1 MSDHDRGA
9 YTPQPDAPLQFDARG
24 PRGGRRPLP
33 MTLIGSAGVLVVLL
47 GALALHYQH
56 GVRGAGDPARPVGEP
71 IASIKTAAPAGTA
84 PHDPAVGADVYGAKT
99 PEAAKI
105 PTFAAAPETVQPR
118 PAPRGLTVQVEGAA
132 PKPAALAAAP
142 VTSVKTTTTTTI
154 AAVPTKL
161 TAGTAAV
168 KKVAETPVAAPA
180 KTVVAGK
187 TLAAKP
193 VATAAAKTAA
203 TPVVTPAA
211 KSAIAKTAGGSAVV
225 QIGAF
230 SSTALADKGW
240 SDVSSA
246 MSGDMAGKSKRIEA
260 LEKNG
265 ATLYRTSVT
274 GFSTRA
280 AADSFCS
287 GLKAK
292 GKICFVKQ

>member
-24 PRGGRRPLP
+24 PRGARRPLP

-71 IASIKTAAPAGTA
+71 IAAIKTAPPASVQ
-84 PHDPAVGADVYGAKT
+84 PHDPAVGADVYAAKT
-99 PEAAKI
+99 PDTAKI
-105 PTFAAAPETVQPR
+105 PTFAPGPEAVQPR
-118 PAPRGLTVQVEGAA
+118 PAPRGLTVQMDGAT
-132 PKPAALAAAP
+132 PKPAAVAETPAPAVKPSAAP
-142 VTSVKTTTTTTI
+142 IITATSAKP
-154 AAVPTKL
+154 AASTS
-161 TAGTAAV
+161 GTAV
-168 KKVAETPVAAPA
+168 VSKVAETPVAP
-180 KTVVAGK
+180 
-187 TLAAKP
+187 AKP
-193 VATAAAKTAA
+193 VAPTASAKAPTLAAANAKAPATTSKAA
-203 TPVVTPAA
+203 SGA
-211 KSAIAKTAGGSAVV
+211 AVV

-240 SDVSSA
+240 SDVSVA
-246 MSGDMAGKSKRIEA
+246 MAGEMAGKSKRIEA

-280 AADSFCS
+280 AADAFCS

>member
-1 MSDHDRGA
+1 
-9 YTPQPDAPLQFDARG
+9 
-24 PRGGRRPLP
+24 

-71 IASIKTAAPAGTA
+71 VAAIKTAAPAGAT
-84 PHDPAVGADVYGAKT
+84 PRDPAVGADVYGAKT

-105 PTFAAAPETVQPR
+105 PTFAAAPEAVQPR
-118 PAPRGLTVQVEGAA
+118 PAPRGLTVQVDGATAKPAPLAAVAPSTAAPSTA
-132 PKPAALAAAP
+132 PKPSTVASLTPTPAKPAGNTAVVARTAEPAAAP
-142 VTSVKTTTTTTI
+142 
-154 AAVPTKL
+154 AA
-161 TAGTAAV
+161 AAV
-168 KKVAETPVAAPA
+168 KPSVSTLAKAASASPAASAPVAKAA
-180 KTVVAGK
+180 VV
-187 TLAAKP
+187 
-193 VATAAAKTAA
+193 
-203 TPVVTPAA
+203 
-211 KSAIAKTAGGSAVV
+211 KSASGSAVV

-230 SSTALADKGW
+230 SSTTLADKGW

-246 MSGDMAGKSKRIEA
+246 MAGDMAGKSKRIEA

-280 AADSFCS
+280 SADTFCS

>member
-24 PRGGRRPLP
+24 PKGRRPLP

-56 GVRGAGDPARPVGEP
+56 GVRGGADPARPVGEP
-71 IASIKTAAPAGTA
+71 ITSIKTAAPAGAT
-84 PHDPAVGADVYGAKT
+84 PASPTIGADVYGAKT

-105 PTFAAAPETVQPR
+105 PTFAPGPEAVQPR
-118 PAPRGLTVQVEGAA
+118 PAPRGLTVQIDGAA
-132 PKPAALAAAP
+132 SKPVLATTPPAA
-142 VTSVKTTTTTTI
+142 TVKTTTTTTL
-154 AAVPTKL
+154 A
-161 TAGTAAV
+161 TAPAKPATPVVA
-168 KKVAETPVAAPA
+168 KIAETPVAPAKTSAPA
-180 KTVVAGK
+180 KPASV
-187 TLAAKP
+187 TLAKTTLPLAATTVAKP
-193 VATAAAKTAA
+193 AAANATA
-203 TPVVTPAA
+203 
-211 KSAIAKTAGGSAVV
+211 GSAVV

-230 SSTALADKGW
+230 SSTSLADKGW

-246 MSGDMAGKSKRIEA
+246 MSGEMAGKSKRIEA

-274 GFSTRA
+274 GFSSRA
-280 AADSFCS
+280 AADTFCS

>member
-1 MSDHDRGA
+1 MSDQDRGA

-24 PRGGRRPLP
+24 PRGRRPLP

-56 GVRGAGDPARPVGEP
+56 GVRGATDPARPVGEP
-71 IASIKTAAPAGTA
+71 IAAIKTAPPATA
-84 PHDPAVGADVYGAKT
+84 SVSDPAVGSDVYGAKT

-105 PTFAAAPETVQPR
+105 PTFAAAPEAIQPR
-118 PAPRGLTVQVEGAA
+118 PAPRGLTVQVDGAA
-132 PKPAALAAAP
+132 PKATILTAP
-142 VTSVKTTTTTTI
+142 TRPTTVQTTTTTTI
-154 AAVPTKL
+154 AAAPVKP
-161 TAGTAAV
+161 AARGGTAV
-168 KKVAETPVAAPA
+168 VARIAQTPVAPVKA
-180 KTVVAGK
+180 VV
-187 TLAAKP
+187 AKP
-193 VATAAAKTAA
+193 VAAA
-203 TPVVTPAA
+203 TTLATPAA
-211 KSAIAKTAGGSAVV
+211 VKSVSAGGSPVV

-240 SDVSSA
+240 SDVSSS
-246 MSGDMAGKSKRIEA
+246 MSVDMAGKSKRIEA

-274 GFSTRA
+274 GFSSRA
-280 AADSFCS
+280 SANTFCS

>member
-24 PRGGRRPLP
+24 PRGRRPLP

-56 GVRGAGDPARPVGEP
+56 GVRGPADPARPVGEP
-71 IASIKTAAPAGTA
+71 IAAIKTAAPATA
-84 PHDPAVGADVYGAKT
+84 HVGDSAVGSDVYGAKT

-105 PTFAAAPETVQPR
+105 PTFAAAPEAIQPR
-118 PAPRGLTVQVEGAA
+118 PAPRGLTVQVDGAA
-132 PKPAALAAAP
+132 PKTAMLTTPTPPAA
-142 VTSVKTTTTTTI
+142 VKTTTTTTI
-154 AAVPTKL
+154 AAAPVKPTA
-161 TAGTAAV
+161 TAV
-168 KKVAETPVAAPA
+168 VARVAQTPAAPA
-180 KTVVAGK
+180 KASV
-187 TLAAKP
+187 AKP
-193 VATAAAKTAA
+193 VVAATTVAKAPAAAAKS
-203 TPVVTPAA
+203 V
-211 KSAIAKTAGGSAVV
+211 SAGGSAVV

-274 GFSTRA
+274 GFSSRA
-280 AADSFCS
+280 SADTFCS